1 MLEARGD
8 LIATMMIINMI
19 IIIIIVIIVVV
30 IIRLVST
37 KSGVKSSDPVTSVSY
52 SQLCVNPKLT
62 ISTRLCD

>member
-8 LIATMMIINMI
+8 LIVTMMIINM
-19 IIIIIVIIVVV
+19 IIIIVIIVVV

-52 SQLCVNPKLT
+52 SQLCVNSKLT

>member
-1 MLEARGD
+1 MLEAHGD
-8 LIATMMIINMI
+8 LIVTMMIINM
-19 IIIIIVIIVVV
+19 IIIIVIIVVV

-52 SQLCVNPKLT
+52 SQLFVNLKLT

>member
-1 MLEARGD
+1 MPEARGD
-8 LIATMMIINMI
+8 LIVSMMIINM
-19 IIIIIVIIVVV
+19 IIIIVIIVVV

-37 KSGVKSSDPVTSVSY
+37 KSGVKSSDPATSVSY